1 MRRPFVQTDTMS
13 SLSARM
19 LRICQIAL
27 VATLGTLVS
36 GRALAVPIKVACV
49 GDSITQNSGWSDKL
63 GVLLGANYTSTN
75 YGVSG
80 TTLLKKGDVTY
91 WTTGAFTQSHSS
103 NPDIVV
109 IMLGTNDSK
118 PQNWNTHKGE
128 FVGDYEALID
138 SYAALPSHPKIYVTL
153 CPPAGTNGYG
163 ISGTV
168 IENEVLPDLEQI
180 AVAKGLPTID
190 VFTAFGGHNLDQSL
204 YGSPADLVH
213 PNAKGA
219 QRIADTVY
227 AALKAAPSDGGT
239 DGAIGD
245 ARADAGSSTGDA
257 KAEAPGG
264 SAGAGGG
271 AGTPAGTGG
280 AGGSTGTAG
289 SAAGTGGST
298 GTAGGAGGSTGPA
311 GGAGGAGGSSVTGA
325 AGTTGSGGA
334 DAKPA
339 RPGSSGCA
347 VSGRGADSSALGL
360 ALGLVA
366 LVFAR
371 RRRAL

>member
-27 VATLGTLVS
+27 VATL
-36 GRALAVPIKVACV
+36 
-49 GDSITQNSGWSDKL
+49 
-63 GVLLGANYTSTN
+63 
-75 YGVSG
+75 
-80 TTLLKKGDVTY
+80 

-153 CPPAGTNGYG
+153 CPPAGTNGYAIVG
-163 ISGTV
+163 SV
-168 IENEVLPDLEQI
+168 IENEILPDIKQI
-180 AVAKGLPTID
+180 AQEKGVPTID

-245 ARADAGSSTGDA
+245 ARADAGSSTGD
-257 KAEAPGG
+257 
-264 SAGAGGG
+264 
-271 AGTPAGTGG
+271 
-280 AGGSTGTAG
+280 
-289 SAAGTGGST
+289 
-298 GTAGGAGGSTGPA
+298 
-311 GGAGGAGGSSVTGA
+311 
-325 AGTTGSGGA
+325 
-334 DAKPA
+334 
-339 RPGSSGCA
+339 
-347 VSGRGADSSALGL
+347 
-360 ALGLVA
+360 
-366 LVFAR
+366 
-371 RRRAL
+371 

>member
-1 MRRPFVQTDTMS
+1 MF
-13 SLSARM
+13 
-19 LRICQIAL
+19 RICQLAS
-27 VATLGTLVS
+27 VATLGTLMG
-36 GRALAVPIKVACV
+36 GRALAAPIKVACV

-138 SYAALPSHPKIYVTL
+138 SYAALPSHPRIYLNL
-153 CPPAGTNGYG
+153 CPPAGTNGYAIVG
-163 ISGTV
+163 SV
-168 IENEVLPDLEQI
+168 IENEILPDIKQI
-180 AVAKGLPTID
+180 AQEKGVPTID

-219 QRIADTVY
+219 QVIADTVY

-239 DGAIGD
+239 DGAVSD
-245 ARADAGSSTGDA
+245 ARADAGSSSGDA
-257 KAEAPGG
+257 VAEAPGG

-271 AGTPAGTGG
+271 AGTAAGTGG
-280 AGGSTGTAG
+280 AGGTTGTAG
-289 SAAGTGGST
+289 SSAA
-298 GTAGGAGGSTGPA
+298 GAGGGA
-311 GGAGGAGGSSVTGA
+311 AGAGAATAGVGGSSAAGA
-325 AGTTGSGGA
+325 AGTTGSGGTG
-334 DAKPA
+334 AKA
-339 RPGSSGCA
+339 AKAGSSGCA
-347 VSGRGADSSALGL
+347 LSGGDTESSALGL

-366 LVFAR
+366 LACSR